1 MGETKKEVLGMK
13 KRFSKITISILALVL
28 MLGLA
33 GCKDKKDTTEVA
45 SDSDAVATQ
54 EDAEATTEATT
65 ATTTEAEEIE
75 VTIEVDKDKL
85 EMEIG
90 DKEAVVATVTP
101 DDLEDYKL
109 LWSSSNTG
117 VATVVDGEIEAVA
130 AGSCVITV
138 KVSGEPDKAQ
148 INVTVLP
155 NETES
160 GDMGNTDND
169 TTDSGS
175 GNNSGSGS
183 GSNSGGSATTEATTE
198 AAATTEATTEAQQ
211 EAYYLEYANAVL
223 ELVND
228 VRGDAGVPPLV
239 LDGTIT
245 AAAKIRAKE
254 CATSFSH
261 TRPDGSS
268 CFTALDEAGASYG
281 ACGENIA
288 AGYWSPESVVQ
299 GWVNSPGHYSNMIN
313 ASYTRMGLGCWYDSE
328 SDYGMYWAQMFA
340 N

>member
-1 MGETKKEVLGMK
+1 MK
-13 KRFSKITISILALVL
+13 RKINRISLSIITLALL
-28 MLGLA
+28 FGLA
-33 GCKDKKDTTEVA
+33 GCNDKKDTTEVA

-160 GDMGNTDND
+160 GDMGNT
-169 TTDSGS
+169 SGS
-175 GNNSGSGS
+175 GNGS

-223 ELVND
+223 TLVNEERAK
-228 VRGDAGVPPLV
+228 VGAPALT

-299 GWVNSPGHYSNMIN
+299 GWVNSPGHYANMIDS
-313 ASYTRMGLGCWYDSE
+313 SYTRMGLGCWYDSE